1 MGIMISKLRIRKA
14 NAYHNVFIILLCLSL
29 NLKLDQNKQHFL
41 DDRYLLKQGAVMSKP
56 HEAIPARRLF
66 LKKSL
71 TLIPLAAAAGAGVVS
86 LTTTAQASPAKSPGV
101 SQHYVPVYFNNE
113 EWAFLLAACERLI
126 PTDANGPGAVSQGV
140 PVFID
145 KQMEA
150 PFGHGGLWYMH
161 PPFVSAVPELGYQS
175 KLVPREVYRLG
186 IGAVNDYCQQKF
198 QHRFAELKPEQQDQ
212 VLSDLEKDQ
221 PAFDAVPAKMLFD
234 LLLQNTKEGYFA
246 DPIHGGNQTLA
257 SWQLIGFPGARADFT
272 DWVDHPNEP
281 YPQGPVSISSKR
293 TA

>member
-71 TLIPLAAAAGAGVVS
+71 TLIPLAAAAGTGVVS

-126 PTDANGPGAVSQGV
+126 PTDANGPGAVSQ
-140 PVFID
+140 
-145 KQMEA
+145 ES
-150 PFGHGGLWYMH
+150 PFLLINRWKPPSGMVACGICIPLCFCGTRTGISVQIGSSQGLSFRHWR
-161 PPFVSAVPELGYQS
+161 SE
-175 KLVPREVYRLG
+175 RL
-186 IGAVNDYCQQKF
+186 
-198 QHRFAELKPEQQDQ
+198 L
-212 VLSDLEKDQ
+212 
-221 PAFDAVPAKMLFD
+221 PAKVSTSFCRV
-234 LLLQNTKEGYFA
+234 KA
-246 DPIHGGNQTLA
+246 
-257 SWQLIGFPGARADFT
+257 GAT
-272 DWVDHPNEP
+272 
-281 YPQGPVSISSKR
+281 GSS
-293 TA
+293 AI